1 MYIFDFSED
10 GLLILKKLIGE
21 YSAKHPQF
29 FSLIIFRTSWM
40 QPGMSSI
47 PQNAASAGQSGAVRD
62 VFDHGMSM
70 RQREV
75 TVGKWKWFRCSSL

>member
-29 FSLIIFRTSWM
+29 FSLLFFAP
-40 QPGMSSI
+40 PGCSLECLRFLKMLLPRAKVVRFVTSSI
-47 PQNAASAGQSGAVRD
+47 
-62 VFDHGMSM
+62 M
-70 RQREV
+70 E
-75 TVGKWKWFRCSSL
+75 